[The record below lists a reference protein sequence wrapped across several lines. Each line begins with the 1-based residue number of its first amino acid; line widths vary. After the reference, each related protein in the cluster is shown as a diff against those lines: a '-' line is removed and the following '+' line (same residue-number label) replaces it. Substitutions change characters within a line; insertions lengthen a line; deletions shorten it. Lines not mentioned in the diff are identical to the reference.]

1 MNKKEQKEKLFRS
14 RNKLLGLIILLFIVE
29 FIQFI
34 VMLDNEY
41 KSSPILGIIETIIIF
56 ITVVYS
62 AVVITNIIIYL
73 ENEDKTNSKVE

>member
-1 MNKKEQKEKLFRS
+1 MNKKEEKEKLFRS
-14 RNKLLGLIILLFIVE
+14 RNKLIGLIILLFIVE
-29 FIQFI
+29 FIQLI
-34 VMLDNEY
+34 AMLDNGY
-41 KSSPILGIIETIIIF
+41 NSSPIFGIIETILIF